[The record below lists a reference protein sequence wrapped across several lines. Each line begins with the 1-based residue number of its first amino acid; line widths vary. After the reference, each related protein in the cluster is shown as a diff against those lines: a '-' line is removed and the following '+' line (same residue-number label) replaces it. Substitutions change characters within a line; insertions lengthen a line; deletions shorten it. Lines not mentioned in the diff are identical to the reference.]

1 MEGSSRVSGR
11 MSFQKAAIRQFGCFF
26 FERSDIGKPERD
38 GRKFRDFLKSMEKLA
53 RPLLNF
59 GCRDTLAVR
68 LRCFLVNGFS
78 KGWVGRAALF
88 CPDGR
93 GLLESDP
100 FEMIRMIL
108 RTMEVLKCPS
118 ILSHLPDQS
127 VAETPGSGGRPT
139 AHEGGLPSPPA
150 VRAPLALK
158 PNGLIAPE
166 DARFAKEIF
175 HPIEAPDP
183 NK

>member
-1 MEGSSRVSGR
+1 MGFPRGGSVG
-11 MSFQKAAIRQFGCFF
+11 
-26 FERSDIGKPERD
+26 
-38 GRKFRDFLKSMEKLA
+38 
-53 RPLLNF
+53 PLF
-59 GCRDTLAVR
+59 
-68 LRCFLVNGFS
+68 
-78 KGWVGRAALF
+78 F

-93 GLLESDP
+93 GLLATDP
-100 FEMIRMIL
+100 FEMIRMIF
-108 RTMEVLKCPS
+108 RTMEGQKCPS

-139 AHEGGLPSPPA
+139 AHVGGLPSPPA

-158 PNGLIAPE
+158 PSGLIAPE